1 MKHVARG
8 TVLQRHEAAP
18 YSNRSSNISCWL
30 NGYKGQDKKL
40 PVFIEK
46 LGCKKTQKNH
56 HHHQQKG
63 IIKKYTHK
71 KRFKL
76 SEFWELGHK

>member
-1 MKHVARG
+1 LIEWIQG
-8 TVLQRHEAAP
+8 T
-18 YSNRSSNISCWL
+18 
-30 NGYKGQDKKL
+30 GQ
-40 PVFIEK
+40 
-46 LGCKKTQKNH
+46 KTACVYRKVRMQKNPKNH